1 MKRFWN
7 IFWKIF
13 GAAIGIALSI
23 GIIGEIVIHSVNF
36 TYTMVQLTFAVG
48 LGISGIIG
56 FMVVPVEMYL
66 EDRNQRKKDN
76 VIR

>member
-1 MKRFWN
+1 MERFWN

-13 GAAIGIALSI
+13 GVAILIALSV
-23 GIIGEIVIHSVNF
+23 GIIGGIVMHSANF
-36 TYTMVQLTFAVG
+36 TYTLAQQIFAVA

-66 EDRNQRKKDN
+66 EDRIQRKKDN
-76 VIR
+76 VIK